1 MEIFNILFY
10 RATRD
15 VSVEGYD
22 IPKDSLI
29 MTNLWGFMKDPKYW
43 NDPLSFNPER
53 FLEKTD
59 AGWKVVKRER
69 FVPYG
74 IGRRICMG
82 ESLARDTLFIF
93 VTTLLKSL
101 KFENPDNHPIPDPDN
116 FSQGF
121 TLIPHPF
128 HVKIASRN

>member
-1 MEIFNILFY
+1 M
-10 RATRD
+10 
-15 VSVEGYD
+15 SVEGYD

-29 MTNLWGFMKDPKYW
+29 LANLWGFMKDPKHW
-43 NDPLSFNPER
+43 EDPLAFRPER

-59 AGWKVVKRER
+59 AGWRVVKREM

-74 IGRRICMG
+74 MGRRICMG

-93 VTTLLKSL
+93 VTTLLKCL
-101 KFENPDNHPIPDPDN
+101 KFENPNKHPKPDPEN

-128 HVKIASRN
+128 HVKLVSRSEL

>member
-1 MEIFNILFY
+1 
-10 RATRD
+10 
-15 VSVEGYD
+15 
-22 IPKDSLI
+22 

-43 NDPLSFNPER
+43 EDPLSFRPER

-101 KFENPDNHPIPDPDN
+101 KFENPDNHPMPNPDN

-128 HVKIASRN
+128 HVKIVSRN